1 MEPWMSSDEEHSR
14 SKPLIMQS
22 FWQNLTKLF
31 SGTTEIDSATKA
43 LMKSLD
49 VMFEQLTREFN
60 AGVADEPLQLTVQT
74 PLVSN
79 DTTNGA
85 SKSSRYDRLIV
96 SSSFWTLSIRAASGT
111 IEFFLLPSC
120 ELPNLEQGELASRA
134 KLRLTFTKQT
144 GWSMDGLPVSETEL
158 NTLSRSLL
166 KDLIVRSQGD
176 YELLPESTRLVHGGL
191 SLTRSVRSLV
201 AERHALVQKIVNQ
214 QESIL
219 SQVARD
225 LHDAVLGNVMLL
237 ERSIGS
243 DESLPPEEMKK
254 VLHEIS
260 TNLREVCHDIYPR
273 DLKDLGLAVLLE
285 ELCASFTGKTGVQ
298 AQFTASGETPDLP
311 DEVSLH
317 IYRIAQE
324 CFNNIGKHASATS
337 VALNLK
343 TDDGT
348 LSMQITDN
356 GKGRDPDAIA
366 TKGTGT
372 SIIKERSELINC
384 LFPCKVSFD
393 SSSDGTSVCLEIL
406 FSNTPPH

>member
-1 MEPWMSSDEEHSR
+1 
-14 SKPLIMQS
+14 MQ
-22 FWQNLTKLF
+22 FWQNLTNIL
-31 SGTTEIDSATKA
+31 SGGTETEASTKA
-43 LMKSLD
+43 LMKSLAAL
-49 VMFEQLTREFN
+49 FEELTREFN
-60 AGVADEPLQLTVQT
+60 AGVADEPLQLTVQV
-74 PLVSN
+74 PSC

-85 SKSSRYDRLIV
+85 SKNARYDRLLV
-96 SSSFWTLSIRAASGT
+96 SSSFWTLSIRATAGA
-111 IEFFLLPSC
+111 IEFFILPSC

-134 KLRLTFTKQT
+134 KLRLTFAKSA

-243 DESLPPEEMKK
+243 PETLPPEEIKK

-260 TNLREVCHDIYPR
+260 TTLREVCHDVYPR

-285 ELCASFTGKTGVQ
+285 EQCASFTRKTGVQ
-298 AQFTASGETPDLP
+298 AQFASSGETPDLP

-317 IYRIAQE
+317 VYRIAQE
-324 CFNNIGKHASATS
+324 CFNNIGKHAGATS
-337 VALNLK
+337 VNINLM
-343 TDDGT
+343 TDGGT
-348 LSMQITDN
+348 LTMQIKDN
-356 GKGRDPDAIA
+356 GKGLDPDVQS

-384 LFPCKVSFD
+384 LFPCNVSFD
-393 SSSDGTSVCLEIL
+393 SSSDGTTICLEIL
-406 FSNTPPH
+406 FADTQAP

>member
-1 MEPWMSSDEEHSR
+1 MN
-14 SKPLIMQS
+14 SKPDKDIPFFHSL
-22 FWQNLTKLF
+22 WKNLTTVF
-31 SGTTEIDSATKA
+31 GTSSETDAATKELMRSLNA
-43 LMKSLD
+43 L
-49 VMFEQLTREFN
+49 FEDLSREFN
-60 AGVADEPLQLTVQT
+60 ASVADEPLKLAVQVPPT
-74 PLVSN
+74 D
-79 DTTNGA
+79 DTANGA
-85 SKSSRYDRLIV
+85 GKNARFERLIV
-96 SSSFWTLSIRAASGT
+96 SSSFWTLSIRASAGVL
-111 IEFFLLPSC
+111 EFFLLPAC

-134 KLRLTFTKQT
+134 KLRLTHNTPT
-144 GWSMDGLPVSETEL
+144 GWSMDGLPVSDTEL

-237 ERSIGS
+237 ERSVGS
-243 DESLPPEEMKK
+243 NSKDNLSPAELKRL
-254 VLHEIS
+254 LHEIS

-285 ELCASFTGKTGVQ
+285 EQCASFTRKTGVQ
-298 AQFTASGETPDLP
+298 ARFNASGETPDLP

-317 IYRIAQE
+317 VYRIAQE
-324 CFNNIGKHASATS
+324 CFNNIGKHASAS
-337 VALNLK
+337 NVEINLK
-343 TDDGT
+343 TETGIM
-348 LSMQITDN
+348 SMQISDD
-356 GKGRDPDAIA
+356 GKGCDPDAIA
-366 TKGTGT
+366 AKGSGT

-384 LFPCKVSFD
+384 LFPCKILFD
-393 SSSDGTSVCLEIL
+393 SSSTGTTIRLEIV
-406 FSNTPPH
+406 FASSESK

>member
-1 MEPWMSSDEEHSR
+1 MKSPSENNISLFHS
-14 SKPLIMQS
+14 M
-22 FWQNLTKLF
+22 WQNIAKIF
-31 SGTTEIDSATKA
+31 IGDSETDEATKD

-49 VMFEQLTREFN
+49 VLFEDLTREFN
-60 AGVADEPLQLTVQT
+60 ASVADEPLKLTVQV
-74 PLVSN
+74 PQAD
-79 DTTNGA
+79 DTANGVG
-85 SKSSRYDRLIV
+85 KSARYARLIV
-96 SSSFWTLSIRAASGT
+96 SSSFWTLSIRAATGAL
-111 IEFFLLPSC
+111 EFFLLPSC

-134 KLRLTFTKQT
+134 KLRLTFTNPT
-144 GWSMDGLPVSETEL
+144 GWCMDGLPVSESEL

-237 ERSIGS
+237 ERSVGS
-243 DESLPPEEMKK
+243 GESLSPDELKRL
-254 VLHEIS
+254 LHEIS

-273 DLKDLGLAVLLE
+273 DLRDLGLAVLLE
-285 ELCASFTGKTGVQ
+285 EQCVSFTRKTAVQ
-298 AQFTASGETPDLP
+298 AKFTTHGETPDLP

-324 CFNNIGKHASATS
+324 CFNNIGKHASASS
-337 VALNLK
+337 VELNLK
-343 TDDGT
+343 TDNGV

-366 TKGTGT
+366 AKGTGT
-372 SIIKERSELINC
+372 SIIRERSELINC

-393 SSSDGTSVCLEIL
+393 SSCDGTTVCLEIV
-406 FSNTPPH
+406 FAASEQQ